1 MDCLRN
7 LTKEKQR
14 WWWIMVLFTSGQ
26 TWNHKLSS
34 WYCPLF
40 MSNIQFS
47 KTEVK
52 PTRRI
57 ASAQIQVER
66 KIEQIEEHLNSAKCQ
81 LCNYD
86 KFVTSTCF
94 SIRVNTNLVNTTV
107 QPKGNMPDHLYHGNM
122 KCVCRSNILCLTF
135 IFLQTHVYM
144 FLCLTICLFT
154 IWSAVII
161 Y

>member
-1 MDCLRN
+1 
-7 LTKEKQR
+7 
-14 WWWIMVLFTSGQ
+14 
-26 TWNHKLSS
+26 
-34 WYCPLF
+34 

-107 QPKGNMPDHLYHGNM
+107 QPKGNVPDHLYRGNI
-122 KCVCRSNILCLTF
+122 KCLL
-135 IFLQTHVYM
+135 
-144 FLCLTICLFT
+144 
-154 IWSAVII
+154 
-161 Y
+161 